1 MVDWGRKD
9 AEINAFIYRAGTR
22 DYPEIPTRW
31 DRRRGG
37 VEIRATVRLFRASYG
52 CCFRAAT

>member
-37 VEIRATVRLFRASYG
+37 
-52 CCFRAAT
+52 